1 MIRASDCPIACS
13 AVTPSSSSAARS
25 HDVIQPWPSVVTI
38 ASPAAAIAADAR
50 AGSTVAGWP
59 SGVDIEVSLSR
70 LILVRA
76 RSRSG
81 IAVRVMGSS
90 GVGRLVAGPG
100 RSEADWLADEDE
112 VDAAGQL
119 LVDLENLPDVAV
131 LPVGGLRA
139 GILQLQ
145 AVLVDPLVRRL
156 AGGDDFLGADDQDD
170 VGGAPGVG
178 GG

>member
-81 IAVRVMGSS
+81 IAVRVMGCP
-90 GVGRLVAGPG
+90 GAGRLVADRPG
-100 RSEADWLADEDE
+100 GSEADWLADEDE
-112 VDAAGQL
+112 GDWAGQF
-119 LVDLENLPDVAV
+119 LVDLRHLPDVAV
-131 LPVGGLRA
+131 LAVGGLRA
-139 GILQLQ
+139 G
-145 AVLVDPLVRRL
+145 
-156 AGGDDFLGADDQDD
+156 AGVAAWSSPSSRMH
-170 VGGAPGVG
+170 VGWPRSPRGPGQRAAA
-178 GG
+178 